1 MNRDKEQYGQSDF
14 MVLSYI
20 FEKIYNKSFT
30 KILHDEVIIPFGMT
44 DGGFDMEYKVDGRFL
59 KTDLIKEKVTT
70 YYDDA
75 GKLVSYKFLYPQYI
89 YPGGGYFA
97 SINDMANWAI
107 GLDKNTLF
115 PLILQM
121 NWYTAVI
128 NQEIKPLNSQK

>member
-1 MNRDKEQYGQSDF
+1 
-14 MVLSYI
+14 
-20 FEKIYNKSFT
+20 
-30 KILHDEVIIPFGMT
+30 MT